1 MKKAVV
7 KNMEYLWI
15 NLKIV
20 VKNLY
25 TENYKIVLKKFKE
38 LNKWKDMLCVNF
50 LQFIHVFNTFSIKIS
65 L

>member
-1 MKKAVV
+1 MKKAVE